1 MKNYMMIIIFALVV
15 VIWGM
20 SRSIHQL
27 QGERDT
33 YKANQAALLSKV
45 EYYKTENGKSAA
57 SVARLQLTNDE
68 LVENYDSLKKTA
80 DELGI
85 KVKRMQSA
93 STTATQTNVQIVTQV
108 RDSVIYRDSRA
119 DSLKYFVW
127 ADPWLTVEGNVRKD
141 SVAVDVES
149 RDTLIQIVHRVPHK
163 FWFIKW
169 GTKAVRQEVV
179 STNPH
184 TTITYNEYIELK

>member
-1 MKNYMMIIIFALVV
+1 MIIIFALVV
-15 VIWGM
+15 VVWGM
-20 SRSIHQL
+20 SRNIHQL

-45 EYYKTENGKSAA
+45 EYYKAESGKSAA

-68 LVENYDSLKKTA
+68 LVENYTLLKKTA
-80 DELGI
+80 EELGI
-85 KVKRMQSA
+85 KVNRMQSA
-93 STTATQTNVQIVTQV
+93 STTATQTNVRIITQV
-108 RDSVIYRDSRA
+108 RDSIIYRDRHI
-119 DSLKYFVW
+119 DSIKYFVW
-127 ADPWLTVEGNVRKD
+127 ADPWIAVDGNIRKD
-141 SVAVDVES
+141 SVDLNVES

-169 GTKAVRQEVV
+169 GTKAIRQEVV

-184 TTITYNEYIELK
+184 TAITYNEYIELK